1 MKKNKNDITRR
12 FKLTKLAEFI
22 ISSILDRWVYA
33 IIGGGIFL
41 LFLFVFGGTVNKAPV
56 ITGFAFFLSM
66 IVLIFTGRKLHWD
79 ALITIIS
86 FGLLFSVI
94 TPILDTPDETAH
106 LARAMYLI
114 EGKFTVSNL
123 DSQLLISEDYD
134 LLHDQQ
140 QKTIIENDLNIH
152 DSNVQKV
159 ESDGL
164 KATNAYSFISYIPQA
179 AGIGFGRLV
188 DFSVLWSF
196 YLGRMTNLL
205 VYAVLICFAIKITPL
220 FKNYFFVVGTIPM
233 GVYIAA
239 SYNQDAFG
247 IGVIFITIAFF
258 LHLLNKEEHT
268 IRIRDVVV
276 YTAMCMLITLTKFPF
291 VLLILLL
298 VFIPS
303 EQFEKKCTH
312 KLIFLLIL
320 ITAAFSLVWMKTY
333 SSIPH
338 PFLPEGV
345 NMKEQIKFLISTP
358 IENFQLF
365 MRNLLEGITNYLML
379 FNFGWLSYSSNG
391 VGFLYLFFLGSIS
404 IFFPKEILQRSRT
417 RLGSFIIMIGIY
429 TAIELSMYL
438 TWTPVGST
446 IINGVQGR
454 YFIGFLPLIPLALN
468 IGPGFDQINKIQKK
482 QYDVITTIVP
492 IYFIIVSLAF
502 TLGQYYS

>member
-1 MKKNKNDITRR
+1 MKSNKNDRIKR
-12 FKLTKLAEFI
+12 FELRKLIDFM
-22 ISSILDRWVYA
+22 ISSIMDRWVYT
-33 IIGGGIFL
+33 IIGGVIFL
-41 LFLFVFGGTVNKAPV
+41 FFLFVFEGTVDKAPL
-56 ITGFAFFLSM
+56 IISFAFLLSM
-66 IVLIFTGRKLHWD
+66 SVLIFTGRELHWD

-114 EGKFTVSNL
+114 EGNFAVSDI

-134 LLHDQQ
+134 LLHNQQ
-140 QKTIIENDLNIH
+140 QKTVIENDLNIH
-152 DSNVQKV
+152 DSAIQKV

-188 DFSVLWSF
+188 NFSVLWSF

-205 VYAVLICFAIKITPL
+205 AYAVLICMAIKITPI

-247 IGVIFITIAFF
+247 IGVIFVTIAYY
-258 LHLLNKEEHT
+258 LHLLNKKDHT
-268 IRIRDVVV
+268 IKIRNLFV
-276 YTAMCMLITLTKFPF
+276 YTALCMLITLAKFPF

-298 VFIPS
+298 IFIPS
-303 EQFEKKCTH
+303 EKFEKKSTYR
-312 KLIFLLIL
+312 LIYLLIL
-320 ITAAFSLVWMKTY
+320 ITASFSLIWMKAY
-333 SSIPH
+333 SLIPH
-338 PFLPEGV
+338 PFLPDGV
-345 NMKEQIKFLISTP
+345 DMKGQIKFLISAP
-358 IENFQLF
+358 IENLQLF
-365 MRNLLEGITNYLML
+365 TRNLLEGITNYLML

-404 IFFPKEILQRSRT
+404 IFFPREILQRLRT
-417 RLGSFIIMIGIY
+417 RIGSFIVILGIY
-429 TAIELSMYL
+429 TAIVLSMYL

-454 YFIGFLPLIPLALN
+454 YFIGFLPLIPVVLN

>member
-134 LLHDQQ
+134 LLHNQQ
-140 QKTIIENDLNIH
+140 QKTIIKNDLNIH

-159 ESDGL
+159 ESDGI

-205 VYAVLICFAIKITPL
+205 VYAVLISFAIKLTPV
-220 FKNYFFVVGTIPM
+220 FKNYFFVVGSIPM

-247 IGVIFITIAFF
+247 IGIIFITIAYF
-258 LHLLNKEEHT
+258 LHLLYKDEHT
-268 IRIRDVVV
+268 IKIRDVVV
-276 YTAMCMLITLTKFPF
+276 YTAMCMLITLSKFPF

-298 VFIPS
+298 MFIPS
-303 EQFEKKCTH
+303 EKFEKKSIH
-312 KLIFLLIL
+312 KMVFLAIP
-320 ITAAFSLVWMKTY
+320 ITAIFSLIWMKSY

-358 IENFQLF
+358 IENLQLF
-365 MRNLLEGITNYLML
+365 VRNLLEGITNYLML

-404 IFFPKEILQRSRT
+404 IFFPREILQRSRT

-482 QYDVITTIVP
+482 QYNVITTIIP